1 MPKLLVASG
10 IFHPEPGGP
19 ATYLRAIL
27 PALQGLGWQLR
38 VLTYGEPQPRTY
50 PYPVRRIARQS
61 YPLRRLKYGLAAR
74 RELAWAD
81 LVYAQTIDLPLWRGR
96 HLPRVIKI
104 VGDQAWER
112 CVRKRW
118 IPPDMTVDEF
128 QRHPGDLRVRWQKR
142 SRSRQIA
149 SMDAVIVPSQ
159 YLKRM
164 VTAWGIDDSKVH
176 VIYNA
181 LPLPPPPVLSREAMR
196 AELGWSPH
204 QPTLVAVARLQPWK
218 GIDHLI
224 EAIAAMPDLRLAIV
238 GDGPDRGRLSALAQP
253 LGARVHF
260 TGQLQPE
267 DAQRCIIAA
276 DGLAL
281 YSGYEGLSHTLLES
295 LHLGTPVLASD
306 IGGNAEVLRHGVNGI
321 LAPHVDIEALRSGI
335 KQLMERRDELAA
347 NCKVGLERF
356 NFESMTGATDALL
369 RSLLP

>member
-27 PALQGLGWQLR
+27 PALQGLSWQVR
-38 VLTYGEPQPRTY
+38 VMTYGEPGPQNY
-50 PYPVRRIARQS
+50 PFPVTRIAREA
-61 YPLRRLKYGLAAR
+61 YPVRRLKYGLAAR

-81 LVYAQTIDLPLWRGR
+81 LVYAQTIDLPLWRPGP
-96 HLPRVIKI
+96 LPRVIKI

-118 IPPDMTVDEF
+118 IPPEMTVDEF
-128 QRHPGDLRVRWQKR
+128 QRYRGDLLVRWQKR
-142 SRSRQIA
+142 SRTRQIA
-149 SMDAVIVPSQ
+149 DMDSVIVPSH

-164 VTAWGIDDSKVH
+164 VTAWGIEASRVH

-181 LPLPPPPVLSREAMR
+181 LRLPPPPALSREAIR
-196 AELGWSPH
+196 ARLGWPD
-204 QPTLVAVARLQPWK
+204 QATLITVARLQPWK

-224 EAIAAMPDLRLAIV
+224 DVVADMPELRLVIV
-238 GDGPDRGRLSALAQP
+238 GDGPDRGRLSTLAQP

-267 DAQRCIIAA
+267 EVQRQIVAA

-281 YSGYEGLSHTLLES
+281 YSSYEGLSHTLLES

-306 IGGNAEVLRHGVNGI
+306 IGGNAEVVRHGVNGI
-321 LAPHVDIEALRSGI
+321 LTPHVDVGALRSGI
-335 KQLMERRDELAA
+335 KQLLERRDELAA
-347 NCKVGLERF
+347 NHYLGLERF
-356 NFESMTGATDALL
+356 SFESMIRATDELL
-369 RSLLP
+369 RSQLS